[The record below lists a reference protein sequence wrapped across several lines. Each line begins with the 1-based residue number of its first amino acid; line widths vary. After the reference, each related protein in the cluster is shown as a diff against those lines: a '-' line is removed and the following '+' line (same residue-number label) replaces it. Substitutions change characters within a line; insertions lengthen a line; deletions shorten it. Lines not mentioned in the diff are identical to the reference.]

1 MALSAPL
8 LRQKRLIKVAIE
20 TTKGT
25 EVAGTQAILT
35 EDLAINPTAP
45 FIERPASGL
54 YLGHAAK
61 GVIGE
66 RSGVCSFKAELKTNG
81 TTGLDAGLA
90 ILLQACKLA
99 KTAEVYQV
107 HSTHSNDKT
116 ISIDAYEDGKLKTLY
131 GASGKVTFEG
141 EVGGPMYC
149 NFEFSGVWKSPVD
162 SALPAFAP
170 STELPLLM
178 QGGTFTLGGES
189 IKINKYAL
197 DMGNVVVP
205 RRDVGSTGGIAY
217 FMISNFLPMISL
229 DPEADLVA
237 GYDYYG
243 LWLAGTEAAVSIILS
258 NGTGQVTFSTPK
270 VQTRELTEGDRD
282 GIMIY
287 DLNGQCNHDSGNDSV
302 VITAAAA
309 A

>member
-8 LRQKRLIKVAIE
+8 LWQKRLIKVALE
-20 TTKGT
+20 TIKGT
-25 EVAGTQAILT
+25 EVAGTQDVLT

-54 YLGHAAK
+54 YLGHAAR

-66 RSGVCSFKAELKTNG
+66 RSGVCSFKTELKTNG
-81 TTGLDAGLA
+81 AGGMEAGLA
-90 ILLQACKLA
+90 ILLQACGFK
-99 KTAEVYQV
+99 KTLEVYQV
-107 HSTHSNDKT
+107 HSTHSDDKT

-131 GASGKVTFEG
+131 GASGKVTFDG
-141 EVGGPMYC
+141 EDGKPMYC
-149 NFEFSGVWKSPVD
+149 NFEFSGVWKTPVD
-162 SALPAFAP
+162 TALPTFAP
-170 STELPLLM
+170 STALPLLM
-178 QGGTFTLGGES
+178 QGCTFTLGAEA

-197 DMGNVVVP
+197 DMGNVIVP
-205 RRDVGSTGGIAY
+205 RRDVAATGGIAY
-217 FMISNFLPMISL
+217 FMKSNFLPMLSL

-243 LWLAGTEAAVSIILS
+243 KWLAGTEAAVSVVL
-258 NGTGQVTFSTPK
+258 TDTTDKVTFSTPK

-287 DLNGQCNHDSGNDSV
+287 DLNGQCNNDSGDDSV

-309 A
+309 